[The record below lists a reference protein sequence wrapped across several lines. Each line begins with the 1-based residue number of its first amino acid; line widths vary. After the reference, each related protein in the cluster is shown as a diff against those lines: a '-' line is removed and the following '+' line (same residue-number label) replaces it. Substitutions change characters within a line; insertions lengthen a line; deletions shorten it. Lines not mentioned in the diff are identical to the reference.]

1 MAGGMNHRFPHPAP
15 RTPHPAR
22 NRICLMRYQRGAV
35 GAFAAAVVFSA
46 FTWSA
51 SPSAQS
57 QNETPYVAAR
67 LIGRWRTVMNR
78 TLEDS
83 RAFAAEEVTDL
94 MEEFV
99 SPGAVRAVQDKA
111 TEEQLKKADAVLER
125 FVYALV
131 KAGAR
136 QPDGSV
142 IVPAEAIE
150 PAGRSVC
157 PVYPFCDR

>member
-1 MAGGMNHRFPHPAP
+1 M
-15 RTPHPAR
+15 
-22 NRICLMRYQRGAV
+22 MRSVRVYSRAV
-35 GAFAAAVVFSA
+35 CAAVLLVA
-46 FTWSA
+46 ICA
-51 SPSAQS
+51 SGELAAQNS
-57 QNETPYVAAR
+57 NETPYAATR

-83 RAFAAEEVTDL
+83 RAFAAEEVADL

-111 TEEQLKKADAVLER
+111 TEEQLKKADAAAER
-125 FVYALV
+125 FVYAMIKV
-131 KAGAR
+131 SAR

-142 IVPAEAIE
+142 IVEASAVESAARAI
-150 PAGRSVC
+150 C

>member
-1 MAGGMNHRFPHPAP
+1 MAVFK
-15 RTPHPAR
+15 
-22 NRICLMRYQRGAV
+22 NRGFLVIVALAIVCSAGA
-35 GAFAAAVVFSA
+35 AD
-46 FTWSA
+46 
-51 SPSAQS
+51 AQNS
-57 QNETPYVAAR
+57 SETPYAASR

-78 TLEDS
+78 TLEDT

-111 TEEQLKKADAVLER
+111 TEAQLKKADEAVEQ
-125 FVYALV
+125 FVYAMV
-131 KAGAR
+131 KVSKR

-142 IVPAEAIE
+142 VVDASAIE
-150 PAGRSVC
+150 PARKAIC